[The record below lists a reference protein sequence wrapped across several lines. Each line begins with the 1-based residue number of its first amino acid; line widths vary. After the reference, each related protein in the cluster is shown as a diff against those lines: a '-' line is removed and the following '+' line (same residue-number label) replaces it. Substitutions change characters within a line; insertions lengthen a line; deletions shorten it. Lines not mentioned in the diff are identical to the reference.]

1 MFLVLFLGVAVLC
14 VCVYMCYSQTCVSCV
29 VPRCSRVMCVCLHVL
44 LTDLCFLCCSSVL
57 CVCVYMCYVCV
68 FTCVTHRLVFLVLFL
83 GVAVLC
89 VCVYM
94 CYSQTCVSCAVPRCS
109 RVMCV
114 CLHVLLTDLCFLCC
128 SSV

>member
-1 MFLVLFLGVAVLC
+1 MPA
-14 VCVYMCYSQTCVSCV
+14 
-29 VPRCSRVMCVCLHVL
+29 
-44 LTDLCFLCCSSVL
+44 CSSSTLTNVL
-57 CVCVYMCYVCV
+57 PHMNAMPQTQDMTPHLVTVYRHGADLSQCYPLCGTSRV

-94 CYSQTCVSCAVPRCS
+94 CYSQTCVSCVVPRCS
-109 RVMCV
+109 GVMCV

>member
-1 MFLVLFLGVAVLC
+1 M
-14 VCVYMCYSQTCVSCV
+14 
-29 VPRCSRVMCVCLHVL
+29 
-44 LTDLCFLCCSSVL
+44 
-57 CVCVYMCYVCV
+57 
-68 FTCVTHRLVFLVLFL
+68 FLVLFL

-109 RVMCV
+109 GVMCV
-114 CLHVLLTDLCFLCC
+114 CLHVLLTDLCFLCVPRCTCYVCVFTCVTHRLVFLVC

>member
-14 VCVYMCYSQTCVSCV
+14 VCVYMCYSQTCVSCA
-29 VPRCSRVMCVCLHVL
+29 VPR
-44 LTDLCFLCCSSVL
+44 
-57 CVCVYMCYVCV
+57 CYVCV